1 MKAKYLISGL
11 AFLSLCFSSCSDQ
24 MDYKEFKIDGEDYIK
39 RDFDKVGKI
48 TTHIYRNLDYDHGQM
63 YGGASLCSATDE
75 AVYSHQGNAIESYY
89 NGSWSPTNA
98 NGNTWTT
105 CWDAISYCNLYLDR
119 FLGLTFP
126 DHKLEKAIK
135 TR

>member
-126 DHKLEKAIK
+126 DHKLDRKSVV
-135 TR
+135 